1 MHGGPRHESC
11 SSGFLRGGNEKKK
24 KKIEK
29 ENRKNCFRPRVFNKF
44 SHFWQNS
51 PLSAVA
57 GARWDRAPAAAA
69 AAGLREGRRGG
80 RASPPPAEATQ
91 AAHRRRR
98 RRARRPALRTQALL
112 RTRALKSLCRCVEAT
127 YRCPVLGPG

>member
-11 SSGFLRGGNEKKK
+11 SSGFLREK
-24 KKIEK
+24 
-29 ENRKNCFRPRVFNKF
+29 
-44 SHFWQNS
+44 NS

-69 AAGLREGRRGG
+69 GLREGRRGG
-80 RASPPPAEATQ
+80 RASPPPAKATQ

-98 RRARRPALRTQALL
+98 RRARRPALRIYPG
-112 RTRALKSLCRCVEAT
+112 AT
-127 YRCPVLGPG
+127 AYPGAEKTILFVLVLYYYYG